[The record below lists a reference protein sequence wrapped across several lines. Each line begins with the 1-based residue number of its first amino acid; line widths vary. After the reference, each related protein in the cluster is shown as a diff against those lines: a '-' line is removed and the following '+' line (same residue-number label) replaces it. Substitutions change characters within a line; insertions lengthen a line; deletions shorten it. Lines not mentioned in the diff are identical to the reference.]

1 MCHLGVDGTLTQLRE
16 QFWIIKGRQFV
27 KNVLNDCIICRRY
40 KVKTGTQVVAPLPP
54 DRIQEHSPFDV
65 SGVDFAG
72 PFYVNDSNTK
82 CYLIIFTCAVIRAV
96 HLELVPNM
104 STDSFLLA
112 FRRFISRRGLCSVLY
127 SDNAKTFKKANSEL
141 RKWWKYINNPEVK
154 KVFASKGV
162 VWKFIVERSP
172 WWGGFWERQIRTIKT
187 CLKKIIGKSSL
198 SIKELET
205 VFSEIEAIINSRPI
219 TYLYNEPSEPSP
231 LTPSHFLVGKR
242 LMSLPVVQPKIEE
255 LSINRNSLEKRF
267 KYQQTLMNHFWNRWR
282 KEYLLN
288 LRSAY
293 ISTQPGKIISFKV
306 NDIVLINDE
315 RYPRNM
321 WMMGR
326 ILELCPGRDGK
337 VRSLL
342 IKTPKGNIK
351 RSVQLV
357 SNLEINP

>member
-1 MCHLGVDGTLTQLRE
+1 MNITT
-16 QFWIIKGRQFV
+16 
-27 KNVLNDCIICRRY
+27 
-40 KVKTGTQVVAPLPP
+40 
-54 DRIQEHSPFDV
+54 
-65 SGVDFAG
+65 
-72 PFYVNDSNTK
+72 
-82 CYLIIFTCAVIRAV
+82 
-96 HLELVPNM
+96 
-104 STDSFLLA
+104 
-112 FRRFISRRGLCSVLY
+112 
-127 SDNAKTFKKANSEL
+127 
-141 RKWWKYINNPEVK
+141 
-154 KVFASKGV
+154 
-162 VWKFIVERSP
+162 
-172 WWGGFWERQIRTIKT
+172 
-187 CLKKIIGKSSL
+187 SL

-219 TYLYNEPSEPSP
+219 AYLYNEPSEPSP

-282 KEYLLN
+282 KEYLLD

-326 ILELCPGRDGK
+326 ILELCSGRDGK